1 MMSAVADSGDTTR
14 STRSKAASAPTET
27 LAGTATPIVPTST
40 PSIPDSSKALHRLFN
55 RVYNKWSRSETV
67 AEEMSSLMNMRVGEE
82 EFLKMTENRGFS
94 KYIALIDYHIR
105 FDELP
110 VRPHGEIIGYINVYL
125 SGVFQA
131 TSVANVLLAA
141 SDNGMASSF

>member
-1 MMSAVADSGDTTR
+1 MSMHVS
-14 STRSKAASAPTET
+14 
-27 LAGTATPIVPTST
+27 
-40 PSIPDSSKALHRLFN
+40 
-55 RVYNKWSRSETV
+55 
-67 AEEMSSLMNMRVGEE
+67 EE
-82 EFLKMTENRGFS
+82 EFLEITENRECS

-110 VRPHGEIIGYINVYL
+110 LRPHGQIIGYMVVYL

-131 TSVANVLLAA
+131 TSQENVLLAA